1 MNLQSMKKF
10 NVLKDNRRMTFFFED
25 KERCKQVCG
34 ENTKILSEDTDYS
47 FLEYIEKIYT
57 TQHDILYDCR
67 NREVLKIQL
76 SYGVA
81 YVRLFRQK
89 SKKDSTWLYLDNL
102 EYQIWN
108 NNRFINPI
116 TWSIATPKEF
126 YETFLQNNNLEFIEY
141 SFRKYGQPKLS
152 KPKELKGI
160 KQSFSVDFIPKKCTC
175 QCFVKD
181 NDLWIKHRDYFSE
194 ELDDD
199 ATFDKPLEYSIKH
212 YGLNSKKGN
221 KFVYPDCWGSIVLR
235 NEAWIVF
242 KNIIPQLKLQSE
254 YELKYDMLKKFCDG
268 INAKYDDFLI
278 GDWEKFF
285 EKVVKEL
292 NKYVNIDNNK
302 TK

>member
-25 KERCKQVCG
+25 EERCKQVCG

-47 FLEYIEKIYT
+47 FLEYIEKIYNA
-57 TQHDILYDCR
+57 QHDTLYDCR

-76 SYGVA
+76 SYGVV
-81 YVRLFRQK
+81 YTRLFRQK

-108 NNRFINPI
+108 NNSFINPI

>member
-10 NVLKDNRRMTFFFED
+10 NVLKDDRYMTFFFED
-25 KERCKQVCG
+25 EERCKQVCG

-47 FLEYIEKIYT
+47 FLEYIEKIYN
-57 TQHDILYDCR
+57 TQHDTLYDCR

-76 SYGVA
+76 SYGVVYA
-81 YVRLFRQK
+81 RLFRQK

-254 YELKYDMLKKFCDG
+254 YELKYDMLKKFCNG

-278 GDWEKFF
+278 GDWDKFF
-285 EKVVKEL
+285 EKVAKEL
-292 NKYVNIDNNK
+292 NKYVNIVNNK
-302 TK
+302 TE

>member
-10 NVLKDNRRMTFFFED
+10 NVLKDDRYMTFFFED

-47 FLEYIEKIYT
+47 FLEYIEKIYN
-57 TQHDILYDCR
+57 TQHDTLYDCR

-81 YVRLFRQK
+81 YVRLFRQE

-108 NNRFINPI
+108 NNRFVNPI

-126 YETFLQNNNLEFIEY
+126 YEIFLQNNNLEFIEY

-152 KPKELKGI
+152 KPKKLKGI

-194 ELDDD
+194 ELVDD

-212 YGLNSKKGN
+212 YGLDFKKGN

-254 YELKYDMLKKFCDG
+254 YELKYDMLKKFCNG
-268 INAKYDDFLI
+268 INAKYDDFLV
-278 GDWEKFF
+278 GDWDKFF
-285 EKVVKEL
+285 EKIVKEL
-292 NKYVNIDNNK
+292 NKYTNIDNNN